1 METSEEPLCAP
12 GEGGEEMHF
21 GWTMRRG
28 GEHGAQGEKSLRKRE
43 LHGGPASVTQSQMN
57 QSIVFSVLPLA

>member
-1 METSEEPLCAP
+1 MGTSEEPLCAP

-57 QSIVFSVLPLA
+57 QSIVFSVLLLA

>member
-1 METSEEPLCAP
+1 MHQ
-12 GEGGEEMHF
+12 GRGGEEMHF

-28 GEHGAQGEKSLRKRE
+28 GEHGAQGEKSLRKRA

>member
-28 GEHGAQGEKSLRKRE
+28 GKHGAQGEKSLRKRE